1 MDSSVYI
8 IQYIFTYDDLYNQ
21 IMHEDVYDF
30 LLFAYGLPKS
40 GNKYLPIGTK
50 RNENKLLQLYRII
63 ENLPVLVQTV
73 NTKNLIWTNN
83 KLSIETLK
91 AHKLSKII
99 CCLLMTLSLNCR
111 YTARMLSNI
120 KAYAHVV
127 VIIVMMLNQFLG
139 HNISNL
145 QFSNSQPYY
154 TSIVSIGPWQ

>member
-1 MDSSVYI
+1 MIFCCLHMACLRVVTNICQLELKEMKTSYYSYI
-8 IQYIFTYDDLYNQ
+8 ELLKTYPFLY
-21 IMHEDVYDF
+21 
-30 LLFAYGLPKS
+30 
-40 GNKYLPIGTK
+40 
-50 RNENKLLQLYRII
+50 KLLIQ
-63 ENLPVLVQTV
+63 
-73 NTKNLIWTNN
+73 KNLIWTNN
-83 KLSIETLK
+83 KLSIGTLK